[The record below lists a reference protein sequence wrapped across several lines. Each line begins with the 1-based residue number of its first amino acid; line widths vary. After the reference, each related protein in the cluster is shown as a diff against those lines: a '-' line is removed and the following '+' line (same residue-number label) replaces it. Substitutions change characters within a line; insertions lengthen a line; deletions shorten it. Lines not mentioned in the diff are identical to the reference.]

1 MADYLRCRKEMMMM
15 MMMMMMMIMMVEI
28 DGMLD

>member
-1 MADYLRCRKEMMMM
+1 MADYLRCRKEM